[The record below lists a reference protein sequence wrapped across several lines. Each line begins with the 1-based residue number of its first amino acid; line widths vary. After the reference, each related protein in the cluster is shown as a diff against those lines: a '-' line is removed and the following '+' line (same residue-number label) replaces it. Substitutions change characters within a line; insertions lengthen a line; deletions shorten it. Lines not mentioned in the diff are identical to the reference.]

1 MRAFIKPLPG
11 YWMSGFR
18 PPGVAL
24 ITMQKSQI
32 KFTYRDYLLLPELDR
47 RELIEG
53 DFFMVPAPNI
63 KHQTVVFNLG
73 MILGLFV
80 RKHGL
85 GKLLLA
91 PTDVVLS
98 DEDVVQPDLLFVSN
112 ARRDI
117 ITEDNV
123 AGAPDLVIEVL
134 SPSTAERDMNLK
146 LTLYARVGVGEYWIV
161 DPDVESVQVIE
172 LSTGGQRSKRTFLS
186 GKVSSR
192 ALPGVDVE
200 VGSIFTEA

>member
-1 MRAFIKPLPG
+1 MLYRQTPMRAFIKPLPG
-11 YWMSGFR
+11 YWTSGFR

-63 KHQTVVFNLG
+63 KHQKIVGYLG
-73 MILGLFV
+73 AVLRAHVHGQRLGT
-80 RKHGL
+80 
-85 GKLLLA
+85 LLLA

-146 LTLYARVGVGEYWIV
+146 LTLYAGAGVGDNV
-161 DPDVESVQVIE
+161 GAAMGAGSRNASP
-172 LSTGGQRSKRTFLS
+172 GRRRSRY
-186 GKVSSR
+186 R
-192 ALPGVDVE
+192 CDRRP
-200 VGSIFTEA
+200 